1 MKTVLSAPAMLAL
14 TMLALASA
22 ADAATVAPHRA
33 IYDLT
38 LLRAN
43 EGASLQ
49 SAAGKLA
56 FEIDGSS
63 CDGFTVNFRMATKY
77 RQEDGSIAVIDTL
90 TTTFENAGATEL
102 RHQLKESVNG
112 TVKETDRIS
121 LTRKSAD
128 AEGAATLKSKPGEPF
143 TVPAGAALPMQHQ
156 LRLMALGEAGGGR
169 DSSIVFDGS
178 DGAKSFRA
186 ISFVGRQKP
195 PGSIARDAANPAAA
209 ALKGDAAWPMTVSY
223 FTLDGNAET
232 PEYQVSFD
240 MYDNGVA
247 SGLVLDYGDFALS
260 GTLTDL
266 KLLDKPSCN

>member
-1 MKTVLSAPAMLAL
+1 MKTVLPFLILLA
-14 TMLALASA
+14 A
-22 ADAATVAPHRA
+22 AGGAEAATVAPHRA

-49 SAAGKLA
+49 SATGKLA

-63 CDGFTVNFRMATKY
+63 CEGFTVNFRMATKY
-77 RQEDGSIAVIDTL
+77 RQEDGSVTLIDTL
-90 TTTFENAGATEL
+90 TTTFENAGSTEL

-112 TVKETDRIS
+112 TVRETDRIS
-121 LTRKSAD
+121 VDRKSVAD
-128 AEGAATLKSKPGEPF
+128 EGRGEIKSKPDEPF

-156 LRLMALGEAGGGR
+156 LKLMSLGEAGGGR
-169 DSSIVFDGS
+169 DSSIVYDGS
-178 DGAKSFRA
+178 DGTKSFRA
-186 ISFVGRQKP
+186 ISFVGKQKP

-209 ALKGDAAWPMTVSY
+209 ALKGDAAWPMTVTY
-223 FTLDGNAET
+223 YALDGSSET

-240 MYDNGVA
+240 MYDNGVV
-247 SGLVLDYGDFALS
+247 SGLVLDYGEFALS

-266 KLLDKPSCN
+266 KLLAPSSCN